1 MMLPEDEVGL
11 PGKFGLMA
19 GKNSSEVIIEEFAPL
34 LGFVFFQTEA
44 YVPFNYC

>member
-19 GKNSSEVIIEEFAPL
+19 GKNSSEVNTRDSRTSRIGVIKPSL
-34 LGFVFFQTEA
+34 VFS
-44 YVPFNYC
+44 N

>member
-19 GKNSSEVIIEEFAPL
+19 GKNSSEVIIKEFAPL
-34 LGFVFFQTEA
+34 LGFVFFSNRSIFA
-44 YVPFNYC
+44 F